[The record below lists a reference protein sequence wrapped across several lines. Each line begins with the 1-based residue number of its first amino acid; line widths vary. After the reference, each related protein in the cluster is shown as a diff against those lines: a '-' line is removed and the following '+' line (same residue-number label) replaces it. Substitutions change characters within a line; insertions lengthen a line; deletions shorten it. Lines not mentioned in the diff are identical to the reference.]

1 MVINSNQFKEILKS
15 LQLFKKERNLY
26 LVDQRNGL
34 LGNLLEE
41 MTEHIRAKDEYEKI
55 DSLCDMIVFTANA
68 LDNTDGG
75 VKIDQLDLNNIIL
88 EKVEMN
94 DEFLTILIPQV
105 TMARSNE
112 MYMVLVRHLLNCIYT
127 LGYDP
132 YLCLLETLK
141 EIHSRTGEYNSEI
154 RKFVK
159 YKGAY
164 SKSDIQK
171 DYPIA
176 IIYVTEDIDNGIYR
190 VYQPDDSVLKEN
202 EDKTEI
208 LVTAIANQQ
217 QVGFKQF
224 DTYVMWYK
232 ADYSKCKLN

>member
-26 LVDQRNGL
+26 LVDQRDGL

-68 LDNTDGG
+68 LDNTDAGI
-75 VKIDQLDLNNIIL
+75 KIDQLDLNNIIL
-88 EKVEMN
+88 EKVEMSN
-94 DEFLTILIPQV
+94 EFLAILIPQV

-112 MYMVLVRHLLNCIYT
+112 MYMILIRHLLNCIYT

-132 YLCLLETLK
+132 YLCLLETLR
-141 EIHSRTGEYNSEI
+141 EIHSRTGEYNSDI

-159 YKGAY
+159 HKGAY
-164 SKSDIQK
+164 NKGDIQN
-171 DYPIA
+171 DYSRA
-176 IIYVTEDIDNGIYR
+176 IIHVKEDIENGIYR
-190 VYQPDDSVLKEN
+190 VYQPDDLVLEEK

-208 LVTAIANQQ
+208 MVTNTFNKEQI
-217 QVGFKQF
+217 GFKQF

-232 ADYSKCKLN
+232 ADYSKCKFE